1 MTLHVEKNYMEKLLT
16 TAKFH
21 KFCLNLQNFIFMN
34 SRKLVLWKVFEI
46 SKKNI
51 ILMRLLSFIFGI
63 VKHLQIVFLNVIFY
77 RFGC

>member
-1 MTLHVEKNYMEKLLT
+1 MLKKTTWKKLLT

-34 SRKLVLWKVFEI
+34 SRKLALRKVFEI